1 MWVPD
6 YIQQD
11 TNDKEKALPESIP
24 SRKTPFATN
33 HAQEWR
39 IEDHNQFQ
47 SENLTDISS
56 NPYRFSTRVVTSK

>member
-1 MWVPD
+1 MKETRVTSS
-6 YIQQD
+6 IQH
-11 TNDKEKALPESIP
+11 TFPESIP